1 MSAISDISSMTWI
14 LLDAKMMYQAI
25 RGYQAKLREIVKAN
39 DFLTRQYNRE
49 QIISPNRAVI
59 EQFRRD
65 VRYNMARKKVTD
77 KASTPISKPEL
88 NKTTKNFRKSGGK
101 IFSGPEV
108 DERLKNIGAEASIIG
123 NDIMMISSKVGR
135 AAIRE
140 ELIRIKQA
148 RYYGA
153 PSSDEDVFL
162 REIEAGKILLKNA
175 TKWKLIHKEIE
186 DTKLL
191 IKKYTNDLN
200 KLKG

>member
-1 MSAISDISSMTWI
+1 
-14 LLDAKMMYQAI
+14 MYQAI

-123 NDIMMISSKVGR
+123 NDIMMISSKAGR

>member
-88 NKTTKNFRKSGGK
+88 K
-101 IFSGPEV
+101 ISEN
-108 DERLKNIGAEASIIG
+108 L
-123 NDIMMISSKVGR
+123 VGR
-135 AAIRE
+135 SLVAQ
-140 ELIRIKQA
+140 K
-148 RYYGA
+148 
-153 PSSDEDVFL
+153 
-162 REIEAGKILLKNA
+162 
-175 TKWKLIHKEIE
+175 
-186 DTKLL
+186 
-191 IKKYTNDLN
+191 
-200 KLKG
+200 